1 MKKGVNLFTALLL
14 FSAIICAQ
22 TIENID
28 YISDFNDGLAAIK
41 KNNQWAFINKEGDIV
56 IDFRNDLVTTKF
68 NDGDFPI
75 FYNERCLIKK
85 EHEGISYFGYIDTY
99 GKTVIESQYL
109 NAYNF
114 NNDEA
119 IVLVLIK
126 QEIGENEALGKNI
139 VYYRYYEA
147 VIDINGHVKVY
158 LTPKGFNV
166 VLDKQHLRTP
176 PKITSRRILD
186 NLYAILNDN
195 KKWTIQTIKDLPIY
209 K

>member
-1 MKKGVNLFTALLL
+1 MKKGVILFTALFL
-14 FSAIICAQ
+14 FSAIIYSQ

-28 YISDFNDGLAAIK
+28 YISGFNDGLAAIK
-41 KNNQWAFINKEGDIV
+41 KNNQWAFINKEGAIV
-56 IDFRNDLVTTKF
+56 INFRTDLVTTKLD
-68 NDGDFPI
+68 DGDFPV

-85 EHEGISYFGYIDTY
+85 EHEGISYFGYIDTS
-99 GKTVIESQYL
+99 GKTVIEPQYL

-147 VIDINGHVKVY
+147 VIDTNGHVNFY

-176 PKITSRRILD
+176 PKITSKQISN
-186 NLYAILNDN
+186 NLYAVYNNN
-195 KKWTIQTIKDLPIY
+195 KKWTIMSIKQ
-209 K
+209 

>member
-1 MKKGVNLFTALLL
+1 MKKGINLLAASLL

-28 YISDFNDGLAAIK
+28 YISNFNDGLAAIK
-41 KNNQWAFINKEGDIV
+41 KNNQWAFINKEGNIV
-56 IDFRNDLVTTKF
+56 IDFRNDLVTTKLD
-68 NDGDFPI
+68 NGDFPI

-85 EHEGISYFGYIDTY
+85 EHEGISYFGYIDTS
-99 GKTVIESQYL
+99 GKTVIEPQYL

-114 NNDEA
+114 NNDKA

-126 QEIGENEALGKNI
+126 QEIGENEVLGKNI

-147 VIDINGHVKVY
+147 VIDINGHVNFY

-166 VLDKQHLRTP
+166 VLDEKHLRTP
-176 PKITSRRILD
+176 PKITSRRLSD
-186 NLYAILNDN
+186 NLYAIWNNN
-195 KKWTIQTIKDLPIY
+195 KKWTIQTMVEPN
-209 K
+209 